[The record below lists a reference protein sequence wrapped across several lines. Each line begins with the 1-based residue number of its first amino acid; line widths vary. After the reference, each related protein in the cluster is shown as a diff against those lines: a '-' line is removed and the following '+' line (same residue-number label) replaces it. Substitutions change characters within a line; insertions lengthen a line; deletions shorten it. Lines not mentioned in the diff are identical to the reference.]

1 MTSHV
6 PGSAAAAEPGTGTGQ
21 QSPSVPVP
29 QTDAGMP
36 GGTVEPRARR
46 SSHGFLRYLVKRLLI
61 TVGLL
66 LGTTVIGFSLV
77 QLAPGDPV
85 AANLSDAAL
94 GDPEVVAAFEEK
106 WGLDEPLPVQYLTY
120 LGNLLQGDLG
130 TSQQTGRPVMTELLD
145 YVPATMELALPTLVL
160 SLVISIGLGLLSAVR
175 NGGAADQTVRVFSL
189 VGLSTP
195 PFWLALLALYL
206 FFYVLGVSPSGGRLS
221 PQYSPPEQVTGLYTV
236 DALLQGDVALAWDA
250 AQHAMLPILVLTLV
264 TVATLTRFVRSA
276 LLEVLRKD
284 YMLAARAKGLSTRVV
299 LTKHLLRAGLL
310 PILTIAGLTF
320 ASLLAGTVLVES
332 IFSWPGLGSYAYE
345 SATAL
350 DRSAIL
356 GASLFIAAVYLGVN
370 LVVDLLYGL
379 ADPRVRLT

>member
-1 MTSHV
+1 MT
-6 PGSAAAAEPGTGTGQ
+6 AAA
-21 QSPSVPVP
+21 PS
-29 QTDAGMP
+29 
-36 GGTVEPRARR
+36 R
-46 SSHGFLRYLVKRLLI
+46 SGHGFLRYLVRRLAI
-61 TVGLL
+61 TLGLL
-66 LGTTVIGFSLV
+66 LGTTVIGFGLV

-94 GDPEVVAAFEEK
+94 GNPELVAAFEEK
-106 WGLDEPLPVQYLTY
+106 WGLDQPLPVQYLTY
-120 LGNLLQGDLG
+120 VGNLVQGDLG
-130 TSQQTGRPVMTELLD
+130 VSQQTGRPVLDELLD

-160 SLVISIGLGLLSAVR
+160 SLVISIGLGLLAAVR
-175 NGGAADQTVRVFSL
+175 HGRSADQAIRVFSL
-189 VGLSTP
+189 TGLSTP
-195 PFWLALLALYL
+195 PFWLALLVLYL
-206 FFYVLGVSPSGGRLS
+206 FFYVLGLSPSGGRLS
-221 PQYSPPEQVTGLYTV
+221 PRYSPPEHVTGIYTL
-236 DALLQGDVALAWDA
+236 DALLQGDPMLAWDA
-250 AQHAMLPILVLTLV
+250 AQHAALPILVLTLV

-284 YMLAARAKGLSTRVV
+284 YILAARAKGMPGRVV
-299 LTKHLLRAGLL
+299 LGKHLLRAGLL

-332 IFSWPGLGSYAYE
+332 IFSWPGLGQYAYE

>member
-1 MTSHV
+1 MH
-6 PGSAAAAEPGTGTGQ
+6 GTGTD
-21 QSPSVPVP
+21 
-29 QTDAGMP
+29 DAA
-36 GGTVEPRARR
+36 GGTTARPKR
-46 SSHGFLRYLVKRLLI
+46 SGHGFLRYLVQRLLV

-94 GDPEVVAAFEEK
+94 GNPAIVAAFEEK
-106 WGLDEPLPVQYLTY
+106 WGLDEPLPVQYVTY
-120 LGNLLQGDLG
+120 LGNLVQGDLG
-130 TSQQTGRPVMTELLD
+130 TSQRTGRPVLTELLD
-145 YVPATMELALPTLVL
+145 YVPATMEIAVPTLL
-160 SLVISIGLGLLSAVR
+160 ISLVISIGLGLLSAIR

-195 PFWLALLALYL
+195 PFWLAILALYL
-206 FFYVLGVSPSGGRLS
+206 FFFVLGVSPSGGRLS
-221 PQYSPPEQVTGLYTV
+221 PQFSPPEPVTGLYTV
-236 DALLQGDVALAWDA
+236 DALLQGDVLLAWDA

-284 YMLAARAKGLSTRVV
+284 YMLAARAKGLSSRVV

>member
-1 MTSHV
+1 M
-6 PGSAAAAEPGTGTGQ
+6 
-21 QSPSVPVP
+21 PVP
-29 QTDAGMP
+29 QTDAGTP

-61 TVGLL
+61 TAGLL